1 MPAEPTTKRTIAFFD
16 GQNLYGAAK
25 AAFGYTYPNY
35 NVQALANEIC
45 RQQGWQLDAVRF
57 YTGVPSKDDN
67 AFWHGFWSNKI
78 AQMGK
83 REIEIYTRSLRYR
96 NKRLKL
102 PDGTEHTT
110 LVGTEKGIDV
120 RLALDVVRLGLKK
133 HYDVALIFSQD
144 QDLSEVADEIRTISM
159 EQHRWILVA
168 SAFPVSPTYDNPR
181 GINNT
186 QWIRI
191 DRATYDKCIDPR
203 DYRPAWARGE
213 NA

>member
-1 MPAEPTTKRTIAFFD
+1 MPAEPAAKRTIAFFD
-16 GQNLYGAAK
+16 GQNLYGAVK
-25 AAFGYTYPNY
+25 EAFGYTYPNY

-45 RQQGWQLDAVRF
+45 RLQGWQLDAVRF
-57 YTGVPSKDDN
+57 YTGVPRKDDN
-67 AFWHGFWSNKI
+67 AFWHDFWSKKI

-83 REIEIYTRSLRYR
+83 RKIEIYTRSLRYR
-96 NKRLKL
+96 NKRIKL
-102 PDGTEHTT
+102 PDGTEHTA

-120 RLALDVVRLGLKK
+120 RLALDVVRLGLKR

-168 SAFPVSPTYDNPR
+168 SAFPVSPTYGNPR

-213 NA
+213 TA